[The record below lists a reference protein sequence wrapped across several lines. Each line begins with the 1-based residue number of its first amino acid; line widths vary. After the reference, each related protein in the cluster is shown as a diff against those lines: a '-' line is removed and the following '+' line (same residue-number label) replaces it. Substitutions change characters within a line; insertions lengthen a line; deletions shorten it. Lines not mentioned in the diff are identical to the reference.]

1 MLNPMVY
8 DHTVGSIELIETH
21 ISWVIL
27 TGEFAYK
34 IKKPVNFGFLDFSTL
49 QKRRKCCE
57 LEIHLN
63 RRLAPDIYLDVVAIT
78 GTSNRP
84 RVVAVGEAF
93 EYAVKMKQFPQTA
106 LLDYMQENGEL
117 TFQHMDAL
125 ARMVADF
132 HQQVEV
138 ASEFVEY
145 GNKSCLYH
153 PVEENFL
160 QIGEHLDTE
169 PYETNLLELMQWS
182 RLEFEKRESIFVQ
195 RKHDGYV
202 RECHGDMHLR
212 NLIWLNN
219 RPAAFDCIEFNPQ
232 LSWID
237 VMSEVAFLVMDLQS
251 RQQYGLAQR
260 FLNQYLEATGDYAGL
275 VVLPFY
281 LCYRALVRAKVDSLR
296 LSQQDITEIEKEQ
309 FHAEF
314 ESYLQLATAYTHS
327 SKPKLIIMFGLSA
340 SGKSTVSQQ
349 ITDVMKVIRIRSDVE
364 RKRFFDM
371 PLSVGASHEIDKS
384 ALDTGVYSE
393 QASQLTYAKLA
404 ELATQVIDAGY
415 SVLIDA
421 AFLQHKQREVFQ
433 QLAARLGVSYIILA
447 VTAPVEVLRQRIMER
462 KNDISEADLSV
473 LEHQLTK
480 WKPPRDDEKGMT
492 INVNTEHRIDIE
504 KLKNAINSH

>member
-8 DHTVGSIELIETH
+8 DHTVGRIELIETH

-57 LEIHLN
+57 LEIRLN
-63 RRLAPDIYLDVVAIT
+63 RRLAADIYLDVVAIT

-84 RVVAVGEAF
+84 RVAVVGEAF
-93 EYAVKMKQFPQTA
+93 EYAVKMKQFSQTA

-117 TFQHMDAL
+117 KFHHMDAL

-132 HQQVEV
+132 HQKVEV

-182 RLEFEKRESIFVQ
+182 RLEFEKRELIFVQ

-212 NLIWLNN
+212 NLVWLNN

-251 RQQYGLAQR
+251 RQQHDLAQR

-296 LSQQDITEIEKEQ
+296 LSQQDITEREKEQ

-314 ESYLQLATAYTHS
+314 ESYLQLATAYTHV

-340 SGKSTVSQQ
+340 SGKSTVSRQ
-349 ITDVMKVIRIRSDVE
+349 ITDVMRIIRIRSDVE
-364 RKRFFDM
+364 RKRLFDM
-371 PLSVGASHEIDKS
+371 PLSVGASKGIEKS
-384 ALDTGVYSE
+384 VLDTGVYSE
-393 QASQLTYAKLA
+393 LASQQTYAKLA
-404 ELATQVIDAGY
+404 ELAAQVIDAGY

-421 AFLQHKQREVFQ
+421 AFLQHKQRKVFQ
-433 QLAARLGVSYIILA
+433 QLASRLGVSYIILA
-447 VTAPVEVLRQRIMER
+447 VTAPPEVLRQRIIER
-462 KNDISEADLSV
+462 KNDISEANLSV
-473 LEHQLTK
+473 LEHQLTNC
-480 WKPPRDDEKGMT
+480 KPPRDDEKSMT
-492 INVNTEHRIDIE
+492 INVNNEYKIDIE
-504 KLKNAINSH
+504 KLKNAISTH